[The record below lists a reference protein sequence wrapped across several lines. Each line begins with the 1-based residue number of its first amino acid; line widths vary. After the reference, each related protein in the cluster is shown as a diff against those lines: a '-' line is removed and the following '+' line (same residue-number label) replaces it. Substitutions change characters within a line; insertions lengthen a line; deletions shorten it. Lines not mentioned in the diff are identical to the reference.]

1 MKKILQLTLSLTLIS
16 AICAAV
22 LALVNSRTESIIK
35 QLKADMEVRAAKAV
49 LPSGVAAIDVRSD
62 PSNATFKV
70 SFGYADADKTKLLGY
85 AVPGRSKGFGGD
97 ILLMVGL
104 TPDRKIV
111 TYKKLAATE
120 TPGLGAKLGDEQF
133 TKQFGGKVGSSLK
146 VKKEGGEI
154 DAITG
159 ATITS
164 RAVCDAIKDACAR
177 IDRVEGTAGSPAV
190 QQ

>member
-22 LALVNSRTESIIK
+22 LALVNSRTEGIIK
-35 QLKADMEVRAAKAV
+35 QLKADREGQAAKAV
-49 LPSGVAAIDVRSD
+49 LPSGVAAIDVRTD
-62 PSNATFKV
+62 PSNTTLKV
-70 SFGYADADKTKLLGY
+70 SFGYADTAKTKPPGY
-85 AVPGRSKGFGGD
+85 AVPGKSKGFGGD